1 MKITSH
7 EGTRSLIWKLDEL
20 GSTGS
25 AETTRT
31 IPQDSAVVSAVSDSG
46 QPTYVSDPSQE
57 ISAYMAETGD
67 TEGTYKDGTQALMQ
81 LDADEVATVEY
92 WLYLEGCDE
101 QCVNAVQSRAS
112 EIQLGFAGTD
122 VEEDEKGETS

>member
-1 MKITSH
+1 M
-7 EGTRSLIWKLDEL
+7 
-20 GSTGS
+20 
-25 AETTRT
+25 
-31 IPQDSAVVSAVSDSG
+31 
-46 QPTYVSDPSQE
+46 
-57 ISAYMAETGD
+57 
-67 TEGTYKDGTQALMQ
+67 
-81 LDADEVATVEY
+81 ATVEY